1 MPGNPTHRAP
11 PGMIN
16 KTMREKRMQHV
27 ADILCQM
34 FCGWRL
40 ILSKPMLLD
49 LGSGTVEIDALTGQ
63 CMFQNNPTPQLP
75 IAKDLLAWTKEEL
88 VSHHI
93 AIAGVIRARIAAK
106 LTFAQVR
113 WKIRTAETCFADDGD
128 ARSMKLHQC
137 TFDCESEIAMDA
149 IVYHSRLREVQEWFL
164 GWPQH

>member
-1 MPGNPTHRAP
+1 
-11 PGMIN
+11 MIN

-40 ILSKPMLLD
+40 IESKPMLVD

-63 CMFQNNPTPQLP
+63 CTFQNKPTPQLP
-75 IAKDLLAWTKEEL
+75 IAGDLLAWTKEEL

-93 AIAGVIRARIAAK
+93 PIGAIIRARIAAK

-113 WKIRTAETCFADDGD
+113 WKIRTTEIFFADDGD
-128 ARSMKLHQC
+128 ARSMKIQQC
-137 TFDCESEIAMDA
+137 TFDCESEIATDA
-149 IVYHSRLREVQEWFL
+149 IVYHSKLKAVQEWFL
-164 GWPQH
+164 GWPQT

>member
-1 MPGNPTHRAP
+1 
-11 PGMIN
+11 
-16 KTMREKRMQHV
+16 
-27 ADILCQM
+27 
-34 FCGWRL
+34 
-40 ILSKPMLLD
+40 
-49 LGSGTVEIDALTGQ
+49 
-63 CMFQNNPTPQLP
+63 MFQNKPTPQLP

-93 AIAGVIRARIAAK
+93 AVAGVIRARIAAK
-106 LTFAQVR
+106 LIFAQVR

-149 IVYHSRLREVQEWFL
+149 VVYHSRLREVQEWFL